1 MAGKRA
7 PGHLSTVFDV
17 RAACRVTPF
26 NISITD
32 HHRKKNSTS
41 LIEICGDLFASS
53 VGVKL
58 VNTRYEL
65 TMVALTSQSPSHRHV
80 DLGDTG
86 AFTTL
91 QNGEHRQPKNSA

>member
-1 MAGKRA
+1 
-7 PGHLSTVFDV
+7 
-17 RAACRVTPF
+17 
-26 NISITD
+26 
-32 HHRKKNSTS
+32 
-41 LIEICGDLFASS
+41 
-53 VGVKL
+53 